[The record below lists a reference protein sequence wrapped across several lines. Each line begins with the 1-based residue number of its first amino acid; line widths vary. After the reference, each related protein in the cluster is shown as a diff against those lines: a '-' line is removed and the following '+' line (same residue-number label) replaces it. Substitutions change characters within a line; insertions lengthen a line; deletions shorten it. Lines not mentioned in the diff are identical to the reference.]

1 MAFESLADKLQN
13 TFKKLTDKGL
23 LTEADVKSAMRE
35 VKLALL
41 EADVN
46 YKVVKDFVKRVEER
60 AVGTE
65 VMNSLTPGQQVI
77 KIVNEELIASMG
89 GEPAEIKLQ
98 PRNEITV
105 FLMAGLQGSGK
116 TTSSAKLAAQ
126 LRKKKDRNPLLVA
139 CDIYRP
145 AAIDQLKRNG
155 EKLNVPVFA
164 PGTNFAVPD
173 IARMAMKEAEDKHY
187 NLVILDTAG
196 RLHIDDAMME
206 ELEALKETVPVTQT
220 LLVVDAMTGQ
230 DAVNVATSF
239 NDRIGI
245 DGVILT
251 KLDGDARGGAA
262 LSVRSVT
269 GKPILYAGMG
279 EKLED
284 LEAFNP
290 VRMANRILGMGD
302 VLSLIEK
309 AQNADLDEQAAQ
321 ETYRKIKKNE
331 FDLED
336 FLTQMRQMNKMGGI
350 GEILK
355 MLPGMGG
362 KLKNTQLPD
371 DKSMKHI
378 EAIILSMTPDERRR
392 PDRITPP
399 RKRRIANGSGT
410 TIQDVNRLLKQ
421 FDQSRQMMK
430 QMSGNLGKGKK
441 GRMPFKLPF

>member
-89 GEPAEIKLQ
+89 GEPVDIRLQ

-164 PGTNFAVPD
+164 PGTDFAVPD
-173 IARMAMKEAEDKHY
+173 ISRMAMKEAEEKHY

-206 ELEALKETVPVTQT
+206 ELEALKEAVPVTQT

-230 DAVNVATSF
+230 DAVNVASSF

-309 AQNADLDEQAAQ
+309 AQNADLDEEASMEA
-321 ETYRKIKKNE
+321 YRKIRKNE

-355 MLPGMGG
+355 MIPGMGG
-362 KLKNTQLPD
+362 KLKGAQLPD
-371 DKSMKHI
+371 DKSMKHV
-378 EAIILSMTPDERRR
+378 EAMILSMTPEERRR

-421 FDQSRQMMK
+421 FEQSRQMMK
-430 QMSGNLGKGKK
+430 QMSGSMGKK
-441 GRMPFKLPF
+441 GKNRPPFKLPF

>member
-116 TTSSAKLAAQ
+116 TTSRAKLAAQ

>member
-89 GEPAEIKLQ
+89 GEPVEIKLQ

-206 ELEALKETVPVTQT
+206 ELEALKDTVPVTQT

-309 AQNADLDEQAAQ
+309 AQNADLDEQASL

-378 EAIILSMTPDERRR
+378 EAIILSMTPDERRK
-392 PDRITPP
+392 PDKITPP

-441 GRMPFKLPF
+441 GRLPFKLPF

>member
-23 LTEADVKSAMRE
+23 LTETDVKSAMRE

-89 GEPAEIKLQ
+89 GESVDIKLQ

-164 PGTNFAVPD
+164 PGTDFSVPD
-173 IARMAMKEAEDKHY
+173 IARMAMKEAEAKHY

-196 RLHIDDAMME
+196 RLHIDDTMME
-206 ELEALKETVPVTQT
+206 ELEELKEAVPVTQT
-220 LLVVDAMTGQ
+220 ILVVDAMTGQ
-230 DAVNVATSF
+230 DAVNVASSF

-269 GKPILYAGMG
+269 GKPIFYAGMG

-284 LEAFNP
+284 LEAFSP

-309 AQNADLDEQAAQ
+309 AQNADLDEEASMEA
-321 ETYRKIKKNE
+321 YRKIRKNE

-355 MLPGMGG
+355 MIPGMGG
-362 KLKNTQLPD
+362 KLKGAQLPD
-371 DKSMKHI
+371 DRSMKHV
-378 EAIILSMTPDERRR
+378 EAMILSMTPEERRR

-421 FDQSRQMMK
+421 FEQSRQMMK
-430 QMSGNLGKGKK
+430 QMSGSMGKK
-441 GRMPFKLPF
+441 GKNRLPFKLPF

>member
-89 GEPAEIKLQ
+89 GEPVDIKLQ

-145 AAIDQLKRNG
+145 AAVDQLKRNG

-164 PGTNFAVPD
+164 PGTDFAVPD
-173 IARMAMKEAEDKHY
+173 IARMAMKEAEEKHY

-196 RLHIDDAMME
+196 RLHIDNAMME
-206 ELEALKETVPVTQT
+206 ELEALKDAVPVTQT

-309 AQNADLDEQAAQ
+309 AQNADLDEEASL

-378 EAIILSMTPDERRR
+378 EAIILSMTKEERHR
-392 PDRITPP
+392 PDKITPP
-399 RKRRIANGSGT
+399 RKRRIASGSGT

-421 FDQSRQMMK
+421 FEQSRQMMK

-441 GRMPFKLPF
+441 GRLPFKLPF

>member
-60 AVGTE
+60 AVGTK

-89 GEPAEIKLQ
+89 GEPVEIKLQ

-145 AAIDQLKRNG
+145 AAVDQLKRNG

-164 PGTNFAVPD
+164 PGTDLAVPV
-173 IARMAMKEAEDKHY
+173 IARMAMKEAEEKHY

-206 ELEALKETVPVTQT
+206 ELEALKDAVPVTQT

-309 AQNADLDEQAAQ
+309 AQNADLDEEASL

-378 EAIILSMTPDERRR
+378 EAIILSMTKEERHR
-392 PDRITPP
+392 PDKITPP
-399 RKRRIANGSGT
+399 RKRRIASGSGT

-421 FDQSRQMMK
+421 FEQSRQMMK

-441 GRMPFKLPF
+441 GRLPFKLPF